1 MGRLKACWAESILP
15 FQNCSWRC
23 VSHQQLPQGC
33 QIQSRPTSS
42 QCGVDLQCQNPWEV
56 CVGPG
61 FAATAIE
68 DIHGRETG
76 HVRLLQYPNFGAC
89 KIQLFQRSPAQ
100 RVLLAWQALDL
111 EVQGKLNPLHGRGG
125 CLFLVSSPLLT
136 ASLKPEQSCALTWFL
151 LSSASIYPA
160 KKSFCCLWEPNP
172 QEEPVTVTTPCP
184 ALAQS
189 SPLRPG
195 SVSSTT
201 TVICRV
207 GFFPLLFLIRG

>member
-1 MGRLKACWAESILP
+1 MFPISSCLKGV
-15 FQNCSWRC
+15 R
-23 VSHQQLPQGC
+23 
-33 QIQSRPTSS
+33 SRA
-42 QCGVDLQCQNPWEV
+42 DLQILSVVLTYNAKTFGK
-56 CVGPG
+56 CVWDLALLPRPLRI
-61 FAATAIE
+61 F
-68 DIHGRETG
+68 HGRETG
-76 HVRLLQYPNFGAC
+76 HVRLLQYPNFGAR

-100 RVLLAWQALDL
+100 RVLLAWQALEL